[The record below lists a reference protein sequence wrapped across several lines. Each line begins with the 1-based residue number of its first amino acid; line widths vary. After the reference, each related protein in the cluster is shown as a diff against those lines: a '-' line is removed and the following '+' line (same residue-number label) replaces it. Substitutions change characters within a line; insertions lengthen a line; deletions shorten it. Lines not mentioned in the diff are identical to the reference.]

1 MLDIDNIS
9 EKLSTLDLDFI
20 MNRKYFKD
28 TSPVSN
34 HGELK
39 MNKSHQR
46 QLQLYFFDPELYL
59 NNAAIQIT
67 DSLFLDNLYDPR
79 TIFPLDNFNFIS
91 LRGHNEVTQRRGN
104 FD

>member
-9 EKLSTLDLDFI
+9 EKLAALDLDFI
-20 MNRKYFKD
+20 MNRKYFED

-39 MNKSHQR
+39 IHKSHRR
-46 QLQLYFFDPELYL
+46 QLQLYFFDPEMYL

-67 DSLFLDNLYDPR
+67 GSLYLDNLYDQR
-79 TIFPLDNFNFIS
+79 TIFPFDNFNFIS
-91 LRGHNEVTQRRGN
+91 LRGHNEVTQRRGK
-104 FD
+104 F